1 MKPSITGAKMNQ
13 DDILSMFR
21 QNAREYQSELPVL
34 NPMIFELARILADS
48 KGRFS
53 KEDFEAFIRMGS
65 VLYKIGDSQFQAR
78 RDVSEIMKTSLE
90 PKKDE

>member
-1 MKPSITGAKMNQ
+1 MNQ
-13 DDILSMFR
+13 DDIIGMFR
-21 QNAREYQSELPVL
+21 ENAREYHSELPAL
-34 NPMIFELARILADS
+34 NPMIIELARILADS

-78 RDVSEIMKTSLE
+78 RDVSDIMKTSLA
-90 PKKDE
+90 PKEDE

>member
-1 MKPSITGAKMNQ
+1 MNQ

-21 QNAREYQSELPVL
+21 QNAQEYQSDPPAL
-34 NPMIFELARILADS
+34 NLLILELASILADS

-78 RDVSEIMKTSLE
+78 KDVSDIMKSSLE
-90 PKKDE
+90 PKEDE